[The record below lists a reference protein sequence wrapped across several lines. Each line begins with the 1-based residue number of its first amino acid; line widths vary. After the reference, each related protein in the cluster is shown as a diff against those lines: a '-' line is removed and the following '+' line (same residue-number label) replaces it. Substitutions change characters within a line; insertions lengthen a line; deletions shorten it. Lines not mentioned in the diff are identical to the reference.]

1 VEHPPD
7 SSQEDGCEN
16 HEHECGDA
24 QTSSHTHSHPRPH
37 SPPHDTGSALQD
49 APDQHLTAPILHS
62 HLQSPHNGP
71 SNGDIPGVPSSRIH
85 TRSASTATFSSLS
98 PPPPT
103 SPTIPHSHTVP
114 SLAPKAHG
122 HRTHSRRAP
131 SLQLHDARLST
142 SHLEGAVN
150 SPVTPS
156 YRFGEDEH
164 FASHLHGHTPN
175 LHDHSHVHGTGHS
188 REGHSHNMRGLFLHV
203 MAVSSCYLLVR
214 YLLTEVLRVGHI
226 DRTR

>member
-1 VEHPPD
+1 MEHAPD
-7 SSQEDGCEN
+7 SSYEDECES
-16 HEHECGDA
+16 HEHECGDT
-24 QTSSHTHSHPRPH
+24 QTSSHAHSHPRH
-37 SPPHDTGSALQD
+37 RPPLAPYDAKSAPQD
-49 APDQHLTAPILHS
+49 APNQHLTAPPILHS
-62 HLQSPHNGP
+62 HLQSPPSGP

-85 TRSASTATFSSLS
+85 TRSASMATFSSLS

-114 SLAPKAHG
+114 SLAPKADG

-131 SLQLHDARLST
+131 SLQLHDAASLGT
-142 SHLEGAVN
+142 SHLGGVVN

-164 FASHLHGHTPN
+164 FASHLQGHTPN
-175 LHDHSHVHGTGHS
+175 LHDHSHVHGSG

-203 MAVSSCYLLVR
+203 MAVSNLPSPLPPCLSMC
-214 YLLTEVLRVGHI
+214 
-226 DRTR
+226 